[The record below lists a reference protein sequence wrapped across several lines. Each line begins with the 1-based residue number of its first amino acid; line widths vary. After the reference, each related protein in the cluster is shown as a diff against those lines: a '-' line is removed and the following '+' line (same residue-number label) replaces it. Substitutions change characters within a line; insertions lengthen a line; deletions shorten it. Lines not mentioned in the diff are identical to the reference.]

1 MFPYWL
7 EHLDT
12 AGLLLVNT
20 EWTSPFLDKLLPIL
34 RNRDTWIPFY
44 ILLAIGLGYRFRW
57 KGLLMVAIIGAT
69 VGLTD
74 QVSSALLKP
83 AFGRD
88 RPCKVE
94 GLQDKLNVM
103 VHCGNNKSFTSSHAA
118 NHTAIA
124 MSMTLLFLRGR
135 RWWIALA
142 FLWAFAIGYAQIY
155 VGVHYPLDILGGM
168 LTGILVARL
177 VHKVA
182 TVLGYKTL
190 GSA

>member
-1 MFPYWL
+1 MFPDWL
-7 EHLDT
+7 EQLDT
-12 AGLLLVNT
+12 AGFLLINT
-20 EWTSPFLDKLLPIL
+20 EWTSPLLDRVLPVL

-44 ILLAIGLGYRFRW
+44 VLLAIGLVYRFNW
-57 KGLLMVAIIGAT
+57 KGLLMIAIIGAT

-94 GLQDKLNVM
+94 ALQDEIRVL

-118 NHTAIA
+118 NHTAMA
-124 MSMTLLFLRGR
+124 MIMSLLFLRR
-135 RWWIALA
+135 KKWWIALA
-142 FLWAFAIGYAQIY
+142 FIWAFSIGYAQIY

-168 LTGILVARL
+168 LTGILIARL
-177 VHKVA
+177 IFRVA
-182 TVLGYKTL
+182 LVLGYKTD
-190 GSA
+190 